1 MNRWVLLAVIVALGG
16 LIFVAYESHNGPAAN
31 NNPVAHIFQMNEEFK
46 VRKITVLQ
54 GHEFDLTFV
63 DGRRVHARLPINTPP
78 EAKHKVVEYINNSRN
93 PRCVVLDR
101 SAEAWTVDLLFDAG
115 SLTDW
120 LRQQNLVWD
129 N

>member
-1 MNRWVLLAVIVALGG
+1 MNRWLLLSAVVVLSG
-16 LIFVAYESHNGPAAN
+16 LIYVAYETHQQPTN
-31 NNPVAHIFQMNEEFK
+31 NNPVAQIFQMNQEFK
-46 VRKITVLQ
+46 IRKITVLQ
-54 GHEFDLTFV
+54 GHEFDLTLV
-63 DGRRVHARLPINTPP
+63 DGRRVHARLPINTPV
-78 EAKHKVVEYINNSRN
+78 EAKHKVVKYINNSRN